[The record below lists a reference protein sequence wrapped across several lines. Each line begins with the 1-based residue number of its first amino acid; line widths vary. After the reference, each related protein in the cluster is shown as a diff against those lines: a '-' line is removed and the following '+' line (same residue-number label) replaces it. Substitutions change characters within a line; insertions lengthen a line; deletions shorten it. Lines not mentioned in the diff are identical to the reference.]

1 MSSSCMD
8 ILVQGFL
15 DGDFSEVAA
24 VWDIGGSFVFIGKQS
39 LADWQGDIFE
49 VSLDKCAVMRNRGS
63 LEHYWG

>member
-1 MSSSCMD
+1 MTAQQEE

-15 DGDFSEVAA
+15 DGDFEEAAA
-24 VWDIGGSFVFIGKQS
+24 VWDIGGSFVFVGKQS

-49 VSLDKCAVMRNRGS
+49 VSLEKCAVLRNRGS